1 MFGREGW
8 NHSLPCPYIVDL
20 VSALCALT
28 ILEGPKANLEIETRP
43 GEYFGGMPEERTVIN
58 HLSNYS
64 LHPFSVDY
72 SLPKDLKTSDTYL
85 QEEYKQAIKRL
96 NPYQYPLESMSEVK
110 VKSHSFS
117 FEPAVP
123 EVMFHSRLEIFN
135 HYSARGGKFMKAPAT
150 FTIDFTPKGDPK
162 DSRVTFDLNTGKMLR
177 TFKKYKSKVDLNY
190 YRTEFRLAA
199 AIEVN
204 EELTP
209 EQFYTICRECISSN
223 QISYMRVK
231 LRQNFEVEKVL
242 EVSFTKVFELNR
254 ESKKNKSKNGKDE
267 QPTELSKEAT
277 AIDHIKVLL
286 SEFAKKPD
294 EQHEQISEEQR
305 KAALIT
311 LRHRIL
317 SFVEKSTEAKH
328 ELEIEYKAIDRLIAN
343 YKSYIYPDNPDGPP
357 TPMSYVERRVY
368 FASKIENLLFN
379 SQVLFYQVIKQDPSV
394 DDILFN
400 TQQKT
405 YFFGKAKE
413 QFVEFSVIGGYL
425 EKILGENK
433 IRDYLREQRQQ
444 AKKQNTKM
452 LEEHPNHQNGA
463 AVGGETHI
471 QDSQKVTGKG
481 EKIVDEEIK
490 TKQRSTEAPD
500 PRLQAQIRSKQ

>member
-1 MFGREGW
+1 
-8 NHSLPCPYIVDL
+8 
-20 VSALCALT
+20 
-28 ILEGPKANLEIETRP
+28 
-43 GEYFGGMPEERTVIN
+43 
-58 HLSNYS
+58 
-64 LHPFSVDY
+64 
-72 SLPKDLKTSDTYL
+72 
-85 QEEYKQAIKRL
+85 
-96 NPYQYPLESMSEVK
+96 
-110 VKSHSFS
+110 
-117 FEPAVP
+117 
-123 EVMFHSRLEIFN
+123 
-135 HYSARGGKFMKAPAT
+135 MKAPAT
-150 FTIDFTPKGDPK
+150 FTIDFTPRGEQQ

-204 EELTP
+204 KELSP
-209 EQFYTICRECISSN
+209 DQFYNICRECIGSN
-223 QISYMRVK
+223 QITYMRVK

-254 ESKKNKSKNGKDE
+254 EPKKNKSKNGKDE
-267 QPTELSKEAT
+267 QPVELSKEAT

-286 SEFAKKPD
+286 SEFAKPPSKP
-294 EQHEQISEEQR
+294 EEQISEEQR
-305 KAALIT
+305 KAALVT
-311 LRHRIL
+311 LRYRIL

-328 ELEIEYKAIDRLIAN
+328 ELEIEYKGVDRLIAN

-357 TPMSYVERRVY
+357 ISMSCVERRVY

-463 AVGGETHI
+463 VVGGEVHV